1 MNNQKIV
8 NCGAG
13 TLAND
18 VVTKTQLDTKA
29 DQATTYTK
37 TEVDTALAAKKNTG
51 TFDTKIQT
59 ASTNAAIDCSG
70 NNRIDIKVN
79 GANRG
84 FFYQPT
90 G

>member
-1 MNNQKIV
+1 
-8 NCGAG
+8 
-13 TLAND
+13 
-18 VVTKTQLDTKA
+18 
-29 DQATTYTK
+29 
-37 TEVDTALAAKKNTG
+37 VDTALAAKKNTG

-79 GANRG
+79 GTNRG